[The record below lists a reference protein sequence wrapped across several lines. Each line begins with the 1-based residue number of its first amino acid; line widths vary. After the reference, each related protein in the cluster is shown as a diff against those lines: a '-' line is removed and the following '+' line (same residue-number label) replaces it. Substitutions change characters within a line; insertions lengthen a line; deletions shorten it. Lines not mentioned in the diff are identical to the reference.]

1 MTKKPD
7 FSIPENYAYQ
17 DGAPVYLF
25 TNENIHGTLKTA
37 GDLSGKK
44 ILTVGASGDQ
54 VFESYLMGAGD
65 VHTFDINS
73 NQKNV
78 IELKNHMIRGLS
90 YENFMDFFFS
100 AGNFFN
106 QNILAPISPFFSDN
120 LRNFLKQCSRKDAC
134 KNFKYRAAYTREYDI
149 NKLQYISNE
158 NNFNAVRDKLPE
170 QIPFKHCDISTA
182 YKAMQYC
189 VQHYGSNYLN
199 QKTDFTNIPPLYAN
213 FTEKYDLILLSNI
226 FNYLYLDSIY
236 TEEKFLKM
244 HRNVLAPLVANNTT
258 ENGRVYFHYIWG
270 EKTLPWVNFLQY
282 FQTQHASPFELV
294 ARTVDGAFHGHR
306 YDTVLYATHR
316 QR

>member
-44 ILTVGASGDQ
+44 VLTAGASGDHA
-54 VFESYLMGAGD
+54 FESYLMGAGQ

-78 IELKNHMIRGLS
+78 IELKNRMIRNLP
-90 YENFMDFFFS
+90 YADFMDFFFDKR
-100 AGNFFN
+100 NFFN
-106 QNILAPISPFFSDN
+106 QKILTPIKSEFSDE
-120 LRNFLKQCSRKDAC
+120 LCAFLKKCNGWNMRQ
-134 KNFKYRAAYTREYDI
+134 NFKYRAAYTSDYNIQR
-149 NKLQYISNE
+149 LQYISNE
-158 NNFNAVRDKLPE
+158 NNYNLVKNRLPE
-170 QIPFKHCDISTA
+170 QIPFKHCDIAKSV
-182 YKAMQYC
+182 Y
-189 VQHYGSNYLN
+189 S
-199 QKTDFTNIPPLYAN
+199 I
-213 FTEKYDLILLSNI
+213 TEKYDLVLLSNI
-226 FNYLYLDSIY
+226 FSYLYADSY
-236 TEEKFLKM
+236 DTEEKLTRM
-244 HRNVLAPLVANNTT
+244 HDNILAPLINN
-258 ENGRVYFHYIWG
+258 NINDRGRVYFHYAWG
-270 EKTLPWVNFLQY
+270 EETSPWVNFLHY
-282 FQTQHASPFELV
+282 FQTKYTSPLELV